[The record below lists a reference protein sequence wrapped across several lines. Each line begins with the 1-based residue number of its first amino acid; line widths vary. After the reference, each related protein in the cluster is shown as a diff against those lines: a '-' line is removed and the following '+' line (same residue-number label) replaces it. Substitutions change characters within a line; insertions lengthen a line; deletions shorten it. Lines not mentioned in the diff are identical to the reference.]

1 MELYFIRHGE
11 TEANLDSTKPA
22 ILTKEGN
29 KQVEILSNYLKD
41 EKVDLILSSDLER
54 AKLTAQMIKEI
65 NTSNPQFKITSELQ
79 EIYRLIVGDKPKEG
93 TRPNRFEEDYQ
104 RADNFY
110 KKLLKSNH
118 KKIFIISH
126 GNIMKFFIAK
136 ALNIDPKFT
145 KNITLDPSSIT
156 KFIVNESVEI
166 KYINNTNHLEKEY
179 LNKTIYAE

>member
-11 TEANLDSTKPA
+11 TQANLDSKKPA

-29 KQVEILSNYLKD
+29 KQVELLSNYLKD

-54 AKLTAQMIKEI
+54 AKLTAQMIKKV
-65 NTSNPQFKITSELQ
+65 NKSNPQLEITSDLQ
-79 EIYRLIVGDKPKEG
+79 EIYRLIVGDKPKGG

-104 RADNFY
+104 RANNFY
-110 KKLLKSNH
+110 EKLLKLNIN
-118 KKIFIISH
+118 KIFIISH

-136 ALNIDPKFT
+136 ALGIDPKFT
-145 KNITLDPSSIT
+145 NNIILDPSSIT
-156 KFIVNESVEI
+156 KIIVNESVEI

-179 LNKTIYAE
+179 SNKTIYAE